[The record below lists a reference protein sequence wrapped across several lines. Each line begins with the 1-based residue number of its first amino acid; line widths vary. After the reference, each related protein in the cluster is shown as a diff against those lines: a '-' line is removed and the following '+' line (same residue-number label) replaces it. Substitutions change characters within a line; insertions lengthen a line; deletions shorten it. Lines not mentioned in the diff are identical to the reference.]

1 MNGLARDVAS
11 AILVGVILPAIIIQ
25 AGILIDREKTVSVS
39 LEHQTEE
46 TVLTESTLSMMFL
59 DEEGNFSS
67 MGLDEYLVGA
77 VLGEMPADFELEA
90 LKAQAV
96 AARTY
101 AWKTHLSGVKHDNGA
116 VCGNYACCQAYISE
130 EQYLAN
136 GGLAKNIEKIR
147 TAVLETSDLV
157 LTYDGNLIEATYFS
171 CSGGKTE
178 DAVAVWG
185 NDFPYLRS
193 VESPGEEHAVWFT
206 DEAVFDRSQLETALG
221 ISLPENPENWFGEI
235 TYTNGG
241 GVETIRIG
249 DELFSGT
256 KLRGLLR
263 LRSTAFEVTVRDC
276 AAVFHT
282 RGYGHRVGMS
292 QYGADAMAVRGAD
305 YTEILAHYYP
315 GTALMTLEQNKRIA

>member
-1 MNGLARDVAS
+1 MKGLVKDIAS
-11 AILVGVILPAIIIQ
+11 AILVGVILPVVIIQ
-25 AGILIDREKTVSVS
+25 AGILMDSDIPAPMSFEPTKA
-39 LEHQTEE
+39 
-46 TVLTESTLSMMFL
+46 TVLPESSLSILFL
-59 DEEGNFSS
+59 DEVGNISK
-67 MGLDEYLVGA
+67 MGLDDYLVGA

-130 EQYLAN
+130 EAYLAN
-136 GGLAKNIEKIR
+136 GGLVENIEKIR

-157 LTYDGNLIEATYFS
+157 LTYEGSLIEATYFS

-193 VESPGEEHAVWFT
+193 VESPGEEYATWFT
-206 DEAVFDRSQLETALG
+206 DEAAFNRTQLETALG
-221 ISLPENPENWFGEI
+221 ISLPEDPEKWFGEVS
-235 TYTNGG
+235 YTKGG

-256 KLRGLLR
+256 KLRGLLK

-276 AAVFHT
+276 VAVFST

-292 QYGADAMAVRGAD
+292 QYGADAMAARGAD

-315 GTALMTLEQNKRIA
+315 GTLLRKLE